1 MKLRY
6 RIHSSFWRPAAAAV
20 ACVAQPTAVAPL
32 LGCHIDSSAANTPT
46 LFIGRR
52 LPILP
57 NERTR
62 QERTDPKLTPARG
75 ERSFA
80 ETNRLVVAR
89 RRHARPASSCISEGP
104 RRTDREL
111 HTQPPPCRLA
121 ARLPHPS
128 AIPPPLPTPT
138 TPGPYFACP
147 QPAFQAF

>member
-1 MKLRY
+1 MERRSK
-6 RIHSSFWRPAAAAV
+6 RIRRCMEREDNSDTSDP
-20 ACVAQPTAVAPL
+20 PPMESNE
-32 LGCHIDSSAANTPT
+32 GKSAASYANPMGPDSTDKQ
-46 LFIGRR
+46 R
-52 LPILP
+52 LD
-57 NERTR
+57 TG
-62 QERTDPKLTPARG
+62 PARSIG
-75 ERSFA
+75 FA
-80 ETNRLVVAR
+80 TIRTNRLVVAR